1 MDTISRENNSVL
13 PIAGVILGVVALLIA
28 GYSALGVSK
37 LRTRLDTD
45 QVEIDKVE
53 DIASQASSASAAAAQ
68 ASKDVASAVHQTQDA
83 FTAVGTTI
91 GNLQA
96 SIAKLEESQKRPAAH
111 GTHGGPVVAGPDEY
125 IIKSGDTG
133 HKIARANG
141 VSLSDLLAV
150 NPDVDWKHLKVGQK
164 IKLPAKK

>member
-37 LRTRLDTD
+37 LRTKLDTD
-45 QVEIDKVE
+45 QVEIDKIE
-53 DIASQASSASAAAAQ
+53 DISSQASSASAAAAQ
-68 ASKDVASAVHQTQDA
+68 ASKDIASAVHQTQDA

-96 SIAKLEESQKRPAAH
+96 SITKLEEAQKRPAAH
-111 GTHGGPVVAGPDEY
+111 GGHSTAVAGPDEY

-141 VSLSDLLAV
+141 ISVSDLLAV